1 MDSEFW
7 ISELTDDD
15 VPAVVSLC
23 RTALDLPEDAAEA
36 AEIVLRLRE
45 TTGTAGWSAEPRRIA
60 GFIALRAASAG
71 SATAGPAASGSATAG
86 PAASGSV
93 SAGAAISGEPVSV
106 HGARVIGVVLGS
118 VSHRDR
124 SIGHVDLIAVDPR
137 ERRRGVARALVA
149 RIEGALAG
157 LGAGDVVIA
166 GNAPYYAWP
175 GIDVRYTPAICAAM
189 SFGFEQDQ
197 PAWNMTV
204 ALTDATTGVAP
215 NATAGTEPPP
225 ATGATPNAS
234 AGAEA
239 RLTAAGITIRRAGA
253 EDVPALVRFAL
264 THFGE
269 GWAGEITHSVGR
281 DQAGCHLALA
291 KDGAILG
298 FAAYGSSRPS
308 WFGPMGTA
316 PAARGQG
323 IGAVLLRR
331 CLADQRAAGHD
342 QAQIGWV
349 GPLPFYANT
358 VGARVERVFLLY
370 RKQL

>member
-15 VPAVVSLC
+15 VPAVVALC

-45 TTGTAGWSAEPRRIA
+45 TTGTAGWSATPRKLA
-60 GFIALRAASAG
+60 GFIALRSAG
-71 SATAGPAASGSATAG
+71 AGPAA
-86 PAASGSV
+86 
-93 SAGAAISGEPVSV
+93 AGAALSGEPVSV
-106 HGARVIGVVLGS
+106 TGGRVIGVVLGS

-124 SIGHVDLIAVDPR
+124 SIGHVDLVAVDPR
-137 ERRRGVARALVA
+137 ERRRGVARALVS
-149 RIEGALAG
+149 RVEGALAG
-157 LGAGDVVIA
+157 LGAGDIVIA

-189 SFGFEQDQ
+189 AFGFEQDQ

-204 ALTDATTGVAP
+204 DTAVAGLES
-215 NATAGTEPPP
+215 TADHEERL
-225 ATGATPNAS
+225 
-234 AGAEA
+234 AGE
-239 RLTAAGITIRRAGA
+239 GITVRRAGA
-253 EDVPALVRFAL
+253 EDVPALVSFAL
-264 THFGE
+264 ATFGG

-291 KDGAILG
+291 KDGSILG

-316 PAARGQG
+316 TAARGLG
-323 IGAVLLRR
+323 IGALLLRR
-331 CLADQRAAGHD
+331 CLADQRAAGHETV
-342 QAQIGWV
+342 QIGWV
-349 GPLPFYANT
+349 GPLPFYSKA